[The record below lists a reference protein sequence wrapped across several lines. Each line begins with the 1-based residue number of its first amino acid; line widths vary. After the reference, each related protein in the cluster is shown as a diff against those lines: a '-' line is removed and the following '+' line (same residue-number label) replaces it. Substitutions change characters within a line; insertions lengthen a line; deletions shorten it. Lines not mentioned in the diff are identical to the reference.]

1 MTVRLGLGVVPNTV
15 NIMAVTALHLI
26 MNHFFLS
33 LDMIDVLL
41 VHNNDDYIGY
51 QLAAMMPF
59 MPMRLYK
66 MHNLTSPLLC

>member
-1 MTVRLGLGVVPNTV
+1 MTVRLGLGLVPNTV

-51 QLAAMMPF
+51 QLAAITPF
-59 MPMRLYK
+59 MPTRIFK
-66 MHNLTSPLLC
+66 RHNLTATLLC